1 MQEVIIRKAY
11 EVWNSEP
18 TMTTSDLAQI
28 SCPVLVLTG
37 DDEPFSNH
45 HTIELYEAIAN
56 ARLAIVPGTS
66 HFVVKERPKIV
77 QSLIRD
83 FYRNLDYPMTT
94 WPRLRKEMTE
104 KLKNS

>member
-28 SCPVLVLTG
+28 NCPVLVLTG

-45 HTIELYEAIAN
+45 HTIELYEAISN
-56 ARLAIVPGTS
+56 ARLAIVPRTS
-66 HFVVKERPKIV
+66 HFVVKERPQIV
-77 QSLIRD
+77 QALIRD

-94 WPRLRKEMTE
+94 WPRLRSEMTE